1 MVIYLYSNRGRQRW
15 GKKKYKRVG
24 PFFLYHGVSLLTSDV
39 GIARF
44 AFDKRRLKNKLI
56 WYPRSSRYSKVLS
69 LFVAV
74 KSISTLNME
83 HSFKLEIE
91 IQMVSLNSRLFFS
104 CWRTTVMIGV
114 TKYWYWR
121 NRGLRNRLNLKFALF
136 LKCDWL
142 SVPNYFHF
150 PADKGLGQTFEWV
163 ISHFLIVY
171 FRERYARGRDF
182 NMISCFNKYIQSL
195 FIYLFIYFLIFFLLS
210 ACGGSTS
217 LSKSGSIM

>member
-1 MVIYLYSNRGRQRW
+1 
-15 GKKKYKRVG
+15 
-24 PFFLYHGVSLLTSDV
+24 
-39 GIARF
+39 
-44 AFDKRRLKNKLI
+44 
-56 WYPRSSRYSKVLS
+56 
-69 LFVAV
+69 
-74 KSISTLNME
+74 ME

-150 PADKGLGQTFEWV
+150 PADKGPGLGQTFEWV
-163 ISHFLIVY
+163 ISCILERDTLVVGISIWFRVSINICKVY
-171 FRERYARGRDF
+171 
-182 NMISCFNKYIQSL
+182 L
-195 FIYLFIYFLIFFLLS
+195 FIYLFSYIFLIKRMWRIYITVEVRINNVTQFIASIFISLFAVLIYDFHIVTLTVS
-210 ACGGSTS
+210 ST
-217 LSKSGSIM
+217 LRRVWFPKEIKKTCKVHCLVIWARGNF